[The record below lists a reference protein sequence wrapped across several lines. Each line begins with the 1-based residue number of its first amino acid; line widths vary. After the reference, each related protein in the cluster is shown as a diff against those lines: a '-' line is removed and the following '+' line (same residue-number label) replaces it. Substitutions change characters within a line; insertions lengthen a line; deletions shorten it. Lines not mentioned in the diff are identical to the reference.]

1 MAFLFDGFAWLPF
14 LTTFILLTL
23 APGADTLL
31 VMRNAMRGGLPDAL
45 VSTFAIC
52 CGLFVHA
59 TASALGIA
67 AFLAV
72 TPWAYQALKMAGA
85 LYLAWLGWSSL
96 RASFQPY
103 STAAPELV
111 QGQFRWIRS
120 MREGFLSN
128 VLNPKTMVVYFA
140 LLPQFIDPEAAWV
153 QSMVLAGL
161 HFMMGVL
168 YLGAVALLVN
178 RMIDWWFDPVKRSC
192 IDRAIGASLMAMAGL
207 LLAP

>member
-1 MAFLFDGFAWLPF
+1 MAFLFDDFAWLPF

-85 LYLAWLGWSSL
+85 L
-96 RASFQPY
+96 
-103 STAAPELV
+103 
-111 QGQFRWIRS
+111 
-120 MREGFLSN
+120 
-128 VLNPKTMVVYFA
+128 
-140 LLPQFIDPEAAWV
+140 
-153 QSMVLAGL
+153 
-161 HFMMGVL
+161 
-168 YLGAVALLVN
+168 
-178 RMIDWWFDPVKRSC
+178 
-192 IDRAIGASLMAMAGL
+192 
-207 LLAP
+207 